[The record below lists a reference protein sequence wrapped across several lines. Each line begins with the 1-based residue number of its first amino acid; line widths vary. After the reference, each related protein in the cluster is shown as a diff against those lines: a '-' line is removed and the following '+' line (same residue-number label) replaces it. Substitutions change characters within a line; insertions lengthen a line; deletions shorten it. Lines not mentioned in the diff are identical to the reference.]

1 MEGFQKITMRNTTGE
16 ERDNLLPDVN
26 YDEYNEG
33 RAG

>member
-1 MEGFQKITMRNTTGE
+1 MTCFQKTIKRNTSRE

-26 YDEYNEG
+26 HDEHNEG